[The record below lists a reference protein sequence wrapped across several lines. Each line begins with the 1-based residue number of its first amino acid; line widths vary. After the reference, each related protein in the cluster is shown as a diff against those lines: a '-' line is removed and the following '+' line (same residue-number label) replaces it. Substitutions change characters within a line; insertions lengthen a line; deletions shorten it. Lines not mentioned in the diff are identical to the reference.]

1 MKTKYILQLI
11 IAAILLFSVDLKA
24 QTTFLKQ
31 FDKPSEYSKKVG
43 SEKRSGIINL
53 NSLKARFENHKKFK
67 KYNPTFSVDVLEGKG
82 IHLFTISNIS
92 SIPTIRVGVDV
103 NIGLTISL

>member
-1 MKTKYILQLI
+1 MKTKYTIQLI
-11 IAAILLFSVDLKA
+11 IAAIILLSIDLRS
-24 QTTFLKQ
+24 QTPFVKQ
-31 FDKPSEYSKKVG
+31 FDTPSEYSKKVR
-43 SEKRSGIINL
+43 SEKSSGINL

-67 KYNPTFSVDVLEGKG
+67 KYNPTFSVDVLDGKG

-92 SIPTIRVGVDV
+92 SIPTIRVRVDI